1 MDEAG
6 SFSDAA
12 DLAAM
17 TQANV
22 SKHIKALEDQIGTT
36 LFLRTPQG
44 AVITEVG
51 MRLRDYIRNME
62 TLQSRFLAGLHG
74 QAMTEKHR
82 VSCAMPASCLLLPR
96 AVALFHRQ
104 QAYAELC
111 INVHL
116 IRADR
121 IIERV
126 MDGSVDLGVS
136 IDRVEHDGLDYIP
149 LCKEE
154 YVAAGSPT
162 LNIAALD
169 ADSLLQYNFISH
181 PEFGFYFRCWR
192 YHFFPERSRTRSISL
207 KYGGRA
213 TSIHDAVLMVVNG
226 LGVSLFPRHCIDTY
240 LREGKLQEYRL
251 PGRPVLLNDLHLV
264 RLNNLIRP
272 QGLDLVVSLLAES
285 SD

>member
-44 AVITEVG
+44 AVITDVG
-51 MRLRDYIRNME
+51 MRLREYIRNME
-62 TLQSRFLAGLHG
+62 ALQSRFLAGLHG
-74 QAMTEKHR
+74 QAMAEKAL

-96 AVALFHRQ
+96 TVALFHRQ
-104 QAYAELC
+104 QAHAELC

-121 IIERV
+121 IIDRV

-154 YVAAGSPT
+154 YVAAGSPA

-169 ADSLLQYNFISH
+169 VEKLLQYNFVSY

-192 YHFFPERSRTRSISL
+192 YHFFPERTHARAVAL
-207 KYGGRA
+207 KYAGRA
-213 TSIHDAVLMVVNG
+213 TSVHDAVLMVVNG
-226 LGVSLFPRHCIDTY
+226 LGVSLFPRHCIDAY
-240 LREGKLQEYRL
+240 LREGTLQEYRL
-251 PGRPVLLNDLHLV
+251 PGKPVLLNDLHLV
-264 RLNNLIRP
+264 RLNNLTRP
-272 QGLDLVVSLLAES
+272 HGLDLVVSWFAES